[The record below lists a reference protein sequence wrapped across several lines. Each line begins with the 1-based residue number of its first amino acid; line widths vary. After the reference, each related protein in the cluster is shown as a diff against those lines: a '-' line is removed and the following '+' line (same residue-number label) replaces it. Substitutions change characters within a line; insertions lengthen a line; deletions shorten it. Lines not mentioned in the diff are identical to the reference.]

1 MLGKK
6 YVLSKSTNDSME
18 VLLSGLLY
26 INKVFDVTLSMS
38 FIPIKATL
46 KNYFCNVR
54 VTGEIYK
61 YRVGA
66 YK

>member
-1 MLGKK
+1 
-6 YVLSKSTNDSME
+6 ME

-38 FIPIKATL
+38 FIPIKVTL